1 MRKMKIMKFR
11 GDYVICFLY
20 RMKFRGD
27 YSFTIPKPTLP
38 FLKLN
43 KVIFVNIHK
52 LRVKI
57 VIK

>member
-1 MRKMKIMKFR
+1 MKCR
-11 GDYVICFLY
+11 GDYVICFVY

-43 KVIFVNIHK
+43 KVIFVSIHK